1 MNIKQCETF
10 LRLVEEGS
18 ISKAALKMF
27 FSKQGLSRAIQSLE
41 NELGVQLFLR
51 TSSGITLSH
60 DGERILPEMK
70 QIVES
75 SYSIL
80 KKCNVT
86 DCNKLNILFPFGFF
100 LCIPQNLIFDFIEK
114 RPECQ
119 FCYGCSND
127 MEIEEMLLDGDYDLA
142 FCSNSKKNENLN
154 YIHLFRNY
162 RCFLIPKDMVSPSK
176 RFIEVSDLSGIKIAV
191 SAPETYNDYAYLQTK
206 FAEYGKVPDIFPC
219 REGSTLV
226 SFAGEKR
233 GASFLISSLS
243 KNLPH
248 PDTRYIFFED
258 YISSAYDI
266 NIATKRGKQLS
277 LMAIQFIKHCQ
288 NYCQDI
294 LKQRPNFPMD

>member
-18 ISKAALKMF
+18 ISKAAQKMF

-154 YIHLFRNY
+154 YIHLATTV
-162 RCFLIPKDMVSPSK
+162 VS
-176 RFIEVSDLSGIKIAV
+176 
-191 SAPETYNDYAYLQTK
+191 
-206 FAEYGKVPDIFPC
+206 
-219 REGSTLV
+219 
-226 SFAGEKR
+226 
-233 GASFLISSLS
+233 
-243 KNLPH
+243 
-248 PDTRYIFFED
+248 
-258 YISSAYDI
+258 
-266 NIATKRGKQLS
+266 
-277 LMAIQFIKHCQ
+277 
-288 NYCQDI
+288 
-294 LKQRPNFPMD
+294 

>member
-1 MNIKQCETF
+1 MW
-10 LRLVEEGS
+10 
-18 ISKAALKMF
+18 
-27 FSKQGLSRAIQSLE
+27 
-41 NELGVQLFLR
+41 
-51 TSSGITLSH
+51 
-60 DGERILPEMK
+60 
-70 QIVES
+70 
-75 SYSIL
+75 
-80 KKCNVT
+80 
-86 DCNKLNILFPFGFF
+86 
-100 LCIPQNLIFDFIEK
+100 
-114 RPECQ
+114 
-119 FCYGCSND
+119 
-127 MEIEEMLLDGDYDLA
+127 
-142 FCSNSKKNENLN
+142 N

-294 LKQRPNFPMD
+294 LKQRPNFPMDWLLHIEIMDVACN